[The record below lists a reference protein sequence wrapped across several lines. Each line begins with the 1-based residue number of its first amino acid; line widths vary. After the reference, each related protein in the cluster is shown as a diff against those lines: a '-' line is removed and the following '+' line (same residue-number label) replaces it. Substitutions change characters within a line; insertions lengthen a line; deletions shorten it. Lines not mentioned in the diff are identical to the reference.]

1 MSSKKKLK
9 ISVKELVLYCI
20 CGAFVL
26 WGLIYII
33 LGMFARFLPLT
44 SEAPLIVADNT
55 IRNLFGLGYL
65 GWGLILFCSFA
76 VIAAIVMTV
85 FAKDVDKDYEKNQ
98 RRAAR
103 LNRNKVVEAPVTEA
117 PEEPKAE

>member
-20 CGAFVL
+20 CGAFAL

-33 LGMFARFLPLT
+33 LGLFARFLPLT
-44 SEAPLIVADNT
+44 SEAPLVVADNT

-85 FAKDVDKDYEKNQ
+85 FAKDVDKEYEKNQ

-103 LNRNKVVEAPVTEA
+103 LNRNKVVIDAPVKEAEEAKTE
-117 PEEPKAE
+117 